1 MQSSVEVDFFAEY
14 GDRSRYRIE
23 EVIGKGSYG
32 VVFSTIR
39 NALSIMSE
47 SSK

>member
-1 MQSSVEVDFFAEY
+1 MQSSVEVDFFTEY
-14 GDRSRYRIE
+14 GDGSRYRIE

-32 VVFSTIR
+32 VVFPTIR
-39 NALSIMSE
+39 NALSLMSD

>member
-1 MQSSVEVDFFAEY
+1 MQSSVEIDFFTEY
-14 GDRSRYRIE
+14 GEGSRYRIE

-32 VVFSTIR
+32 VVFSAIR
-39 NALSIMSE
+39 NALSLMSE